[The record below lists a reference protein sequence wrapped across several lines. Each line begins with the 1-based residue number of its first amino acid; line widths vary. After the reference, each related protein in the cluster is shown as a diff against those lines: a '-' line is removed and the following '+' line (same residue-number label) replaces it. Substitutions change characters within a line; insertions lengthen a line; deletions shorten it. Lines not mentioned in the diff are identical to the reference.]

1 MRQQCVQGEL
11 EKSGSLSAS
20 SAQILQLSGPKLVF
34 RTSLLAASCL
44 STSQI
49 VWPKDQAVPP
59 PLPRARKEAEGEGKP
74 VLEQC
79 PRA

>member
-1 MRQQCVQGEL
+1 MENWINLDIYQSPQPRF
-11 EKSGSLSAS
+11 S
-20 SAQILQLSGPKLVF
+20 SCQGPKLAF
-34 RTSLLAASCL
+34 RTSLLATSSL

-49 VWPKDQAVPP
+49 VWPNDQAVPP
-59 PLPRARKEAEGEGKP
+59 LLPRARKEAEGEGKL